1 MKVLKFGGTS
11 VESAERIQSLRRII
25 PTTEPIVVVL
35 SAMAGVTNNLVES
48 INLAAMGN
56 TKLAKDKLKEVEQM
70 HMTTCE
76 NLYTAS
82 NFKMKGKELIKRIFE
97 VSYNKLD
104 RFDDTTGREIL
115 AIGETLS
122 TSLFHLYLQEQRV
135 EAALIPALS
144 FMRVDKDGEPDHFYI
159 AENLNRL
166 LDSCTGINVIITQ
179 GFICRNARGEV
190 DNLKRGGSDYSA
202 AIIGHAINASEVQIW
217 TDIDGFHNN
226 DPRYVKGT
234 LPIREL
240 SFDEAAEL
248 AYFGAKILHPSTIH
262 PCQEK
267 NIPVILKNTL
277 NPNDAGTSI
286 TAEHHDGGI
295 KAVAAK
301 DGITAIRIKSLR
313 MLMAHGFLKK
323 VFDIFDEYK
332 TPVDLITTSEV
343 AVTLTIDDT
352 RNLEPILKSLRS
364 FSNVEVE
371 QPQTIICVVGD
382 FLAQNPG
389 MASRVFDSLRDI
401 PISLISY
408 GGSSHNIT
416 LLVDGAK
423 KIDALKALQQVVN
436 NPQTVSTVNDG
447 NTSI

>member
-1 MKVLKFGGTS
+1 
-11 VESAERIQSLRRII
+11 
-25 PTTEPIVVVL
+25 
-35 SAMAGVTNNLVES
+35 
-48 INLAAMGN
+48 
-56 TKLAKDKLKEVEQM
+56 
-70 HMTTCE
+70 
-76 NLYTAS
+76 
-82 NFKMKGKELIKRIFE
+82 
-97 VSYNKLD
+97 
-104 RFDDTTGREIL
+104 
-115 AIGETLS
+115 
-122 TSLFHLYLQEQRV
+122 
-135 EAALIPALS
+135 
-144 FMRVDKDGEPDHFYI
+144 
-159 AENLNRL
+159 
-166 LDSCTGINVIITQ
+166 
-179 GFICRNARGEV
+179 
-190 DNLKRGGSDYSA
+190 
-202 AIIGHAINASEVQIW
+202 
-217 TDIDGFHNN
+217 
-226 DPRYVKGT
+226 
-234 LPIREL
+234 
-240 SFDEAAEL
+240 
-248 AYFGAKILHPSTIH
+248 
-262 PCQEK
+262 
-267 NIPVILKNTL
+267 
-277 NPNDAGTSI
+277 
-286 TAEHHDGGI
+286 
-295 KAVAAK
+295 
-301 DGITAIRIKSLR
+301 

>member
-11 VESAERIQSLRRII
+11 VGSAERIQNLRRII

-35 SAMAGVTNNLVES
+35 SAMAGVTNILVES
-48 INLAAMGN
+48 TNLAAKGN

-70 HMTTCE
+70 HMTTCD
-76 NLYTAS
+76 NLFAS
-82 NFKMKGKELIKRIFE
+82 SKYKMKGKELIKKIFNE
-97 VSYNKLD
+97 LYNKVENAD
-104 RFDDTTGREIL
+104 STAKKEIL
-115 AIGETLS
+115 AVGEILS
-122 TSLFHLYLQEQRV
+122 TNLFHLYLNEQRV
-135 EAALIPALS
+135 DSALLPALS
-144 FMRVDKDGEPDHFYI
+144 FMRIDKDGEPDHYYI

-179 GFICRNARGEV
+179 GFICRNSRGEV
-190 DNLKRGGSDYSA
+190 DNLKRGGSDYTA
-202 AIIGHAINASEVQIW
+202 AIIGHTINASEVQIW

-226 DPRYVKGT
+226 DPRYVEGT

-267 NIPVILKNTL
+267 NIPVVLKNTL
-277 NPNDAGTSI
+277 NPNDVGTTI
-286 TAEHHDGGI
+286 TSQQREGGI

-323 VFDIFDEYK
+323 VFDIFNEYK

-343 AVTLTIDDT
+343 ALTLTIDDT
-352 RNLEPILKSLRS
+352 SHLEHILKALTS
-364 FSNVEVE
+364 FSTVEVE
-371 QPQTIICVVGD
+371 QGQTIICVVGD

-389 MASRVFDSLRDI
+389 MASRVFNSLRNI

-416 LLVDGAK
+416 LLVQSER
-423 KIDALKALQQVVN
+423 KIDALRALQQVVN
-436 NPQTVSTVNDG
+436 NPQTVSTVNNG